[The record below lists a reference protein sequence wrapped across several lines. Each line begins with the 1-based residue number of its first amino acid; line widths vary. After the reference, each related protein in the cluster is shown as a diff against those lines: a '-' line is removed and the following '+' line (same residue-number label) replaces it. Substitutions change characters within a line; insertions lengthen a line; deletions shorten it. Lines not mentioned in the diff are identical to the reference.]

1 MAIPGET
8 PCINAFGNEKLA
20 ITLKLKFLVKLIM
33 STNYNK
39 ITSVEDQLQIV
50 YMIFKNAFKLFGT
63 KIRLFR
69 IKIW

>member
-1 MAIPGET
+1 MAIPGGI
-8 PCINAFGNEKLA
+8 PCINAFGNQKLA
-20 ITLKLKFLVKLIM
+20 STLELKFLVKLIM

-50 YMIFKNAFKLFGT
+50 YMIFKNAFKLFGI